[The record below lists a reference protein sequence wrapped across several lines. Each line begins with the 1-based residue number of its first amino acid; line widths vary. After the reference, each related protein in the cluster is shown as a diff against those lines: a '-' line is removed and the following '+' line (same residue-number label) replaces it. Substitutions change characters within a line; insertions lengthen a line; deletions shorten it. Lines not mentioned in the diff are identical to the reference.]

1 MIEGMHY
8 LCICVGCLWFQE
20 KPYIDATPDAVVG
33 CACCGDGLLEIK
45 PGGGL
50 SRIQVNYIC
59 SAGLPPIFKVCAAPM
74 PHEY

>member
-1 MIEGMHY
+1 LFKVNIFYKYMNEGMHY

-45 PGGGL
+45 WPQNIAHL
-50 SRIQVNYIC
+50 DPNVK
-59 SAGLPPIFKVCAAPM
+59 PPT
-74 PHEY
+74 